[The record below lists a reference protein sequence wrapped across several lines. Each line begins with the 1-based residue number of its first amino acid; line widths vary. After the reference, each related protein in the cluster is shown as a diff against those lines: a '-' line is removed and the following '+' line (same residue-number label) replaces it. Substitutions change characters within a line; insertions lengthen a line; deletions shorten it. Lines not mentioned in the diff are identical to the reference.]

1 MMARKQLSLRKYSTI
16 FVFAATFFLL
26 ISNCL
31 FATEQA
37 STSEET
43 PFGIFPLKYIS
54 VEQGRNYLAE
64 LGIGTVSRIPG
75 SAALLVTAQPGE
87 LTKVKAILNLVDGP
101 EPFIIKQINTASTN
115 KTISSNKQI
124 ALKVGDISIGNFS
137 DPPAEQ
143 ANAKAI
149 IDIYNDALIVIAPVS
164 LSETIV
170 AAIEEVPV
178 EDVSKT
184 FAKQKI
190 SSNLLAYPK
199 LTNSTILNTTELVA
213 PDEQEQKIPEP
224 SPDEQSKEPQFLAN
238 GDETVN
244 LALAEHQKLTIA
256 EFLGLVGPYLQL
268 DFMYNEQDLI
278 GVGEVTFNPHGKFR
292 GPIKVKELYSLL
304 ESVLKFRNLVM
315 TRGKGNLVT
324 IAPLANALEID
335 PTLLEDDVDKI
346 ENGDGVVTRIFE
358 LEYISSSSAINLL
371 EAMKLYAAPPIPE
384 GKSII
389 VTAYAEQMARIAR
402 LLDIVDKP
410 GEPKKFRF
418 RQLRY
423 TMSQTL
429 APKVQTL
436 AEQLGT
442 ISITIGDVETSAE
455 PTVSPKRPNENDAQY
470 RLRLRREQQAAQRR
484 AAATARTARTAPE
497 EESIQPT
504 VYLDADERTNR
515 ILMIGLQE
523 QLDTVEELIDTLD
536 VAQQDPRSLQLYKI
550 EHVDAEDV
558 KRKLEELGI
567 IGPSTESPTSSMRI
581 SDDAGTAST
590 PAQARPRNI
599 STRTRSEEETPEAL
613 LEEPQVVI
621 IEATNSLLVN
631 ATEEQHARID
641 TIISFVDSETELEEI
656 PYRVY
661 QLKNQGPEHVREVLL
676 PFIEETIETA
686 RGEDDKI
693 QETRT
698 RKRQEELIEIV
709 ADPNTSSLIVYANK
723 KHQEWIGSLIDK
735 LDKRRPQVLI
745 DVTLVQISKTDA
757 FNYDLNLL
765 SSFPDLTNV
774 SGVTS
779 SIIDIAADANSIITN
794 FFPDRGRD
802 HYVDFQSYP
811 KAGVG
816 TGFYGDKHINFLLTA
831 MQEKNY
837 GRIMAKPKILVND
850 NEEGIISTT
859 DKTYVEKT
867 TGTVIEGVTNAVQTS
882 KDYQDY
888 DAGITL
894 SIIPHISESE
904 LLRLDINLTRSDF
917 DLASKTGLKPPDTT
931 ESNVETTVTVPD
943 GSTIILGGMLKLNQ
957 GKGGYKIPLLG
968 DIPLLGG
975 LFRSTSNSDIQRN
988 LYVFVK
994 AEIIRPVETG
1004 LAQADLQRISQRN
1017 RTAFEQHE
1025 LEFQKYHDWPGAKP
1039 QPMEPLRVLDA
1050 Q

>member
-1 MMARKQLSLRKYSTI
+1 MMIRKQLSLRKYSTI

-26 ISNCL
+26 INNCL
-31 FATEQA
+31 FAAEQA
-37 STSEET
+37 NTSEET

-54 VEQGRNYLAE
+54 VEQGRNYLAK
-64 LGIGTVSRIPG
+64 LGLGTVSHIPG

-87 LTKVKAILNLVDGP
+87 LAKVKAILNLVDGP
-101 EPFIIKQINTASTN
+101 EPFIIKEINPASTA
-115 KTISSNKQI
+115 KTIPSNEQI
-124 ALKVGDISIGNFS
+124 ASKVGDISIGNFS
-137 DPPAEQ
+137 NPPSDQ
-143 ANAKAI
+143 ASTKAI
-149 IDIYNDALIVIAPVS
+149 IDTCNDALVVIVPVS
-164 LSETIV
+164 LLETIV
-170 AAIEEVPV
+170 AAIGELPV
-178 EDVSKT
+178 QDESETPVRQKVNDKLW
-184 FAKQKI
+184 AK
-190 SSNLLAYPK
+190 AK
-199 LTNSTILNTTELVA
+199 LTNSPILKTTELVV
-213 PDEQEQKIPEP
+213 PNEQEQKALELFAAK
-224 SPDEQSKEPQFLAN
+224 QSKESLPLPN

-244 LALAEHQKLTIA
+244 LALAEHQKLTVA

-292 GPIKVKELYSLL
+292 GPLKVKDLYSLL

-324 IAPLANALEID
+324 IVPVGNALEID
-335 PTLLEDDVDKI
+335 PTLLEDDEEKI
-346 ENGDGVVTRIFE
+346 ESGDGIVTRIFE
-358 LEYISSSSAINLL
+358 LEHISTTSAINLL
-371 EAMKLYAAPPIPE
+371 DAMKLYAAPPIPE

-389 VTAYAEQMARIAR
+389 VTGYAHQMTRIKT
-402 LLDIVDKP
+402 LLNIVDRP

-429 APKVQTL
+429 APKVQML
-436 AEQLGT
+436 AEQLGS
-442 ISITIGDVETSAE
+442 ISITIGDVPRSVQ
-455 PTVSPKRPNENDAQY
+455 PTVSPKRPTETDAQY
-470 RLRLRREQQAAQRR
+470 RLRQRREQQAAARR
-484 AAATARTARTAPE
+484 ATITPAAPAEPT
-497 EESIQPT
+497 QPS

-515 ILMIGLQE
+515 ILMIGLKE

-550 EHVDAEDV
+550 EHVDAEDA

-567 IGPSTESPTSSMRI
+567 IGPSLETTRPSRITATDRSPATPGSQPR
-581 SDDAGTAST
+581 TA
-590 PAQARPRNI
+590 P
-599 STRTRSEEETPEAL
+599 TRTRIAEESSEAL
-613 LEEPQVVI
+613 SEEPQVVV

-631 ATEEQHARID
+631 ATEEQHTRID
-641 TIISFVDSETELEEI
+641 TIISYVDSQTEQREI

-661 QLKNQGPEHVREVLL
+661 QLKNQGPAHVREILL

-686 RGEDDKI
+686 RGEEDKI
-693 QETRT
+693 QETR
-698 RKRQEELIEIV
+698 KRQEDPIEIV
-709 ADPNTSSLIVYANK
+709 ADPNTSSIIVYANK
-723 KHQEWIGSLIDK
+723 KHQEWIGSLIEK

-757 FNYDLNLL
+757 FDYDLNLL

-779 SIIDIAADANSIITN
+779 GILNLSDANSIIAN

-802 HYVDFQSYP
+802 HYVDFQSRN
-811 KAGVG
+811 GVG

-831 MQEKNY
+831 MQQKDY
-837 GRIMAKPKILVND
+837 GRVLAKPKILVND
-850 NEEGIISTT
+850 NEEGLISTI

-867 TGTVIEGVTNAVQTS
+867 SSIPVSSGGAGQEATLIETAT
-882 KDYQDY
+882 DYQDY

-894 SIIPHISESE
+894 SIIPHISESN
-904 LLRLDINLTRSDF
+904 LLRLDINLSRSDF
-917 DLASKTGLKPPDTT
+917 GTITGESPPDTS

-957 GKGGYKIPLLG
+957 GKGGTKVPLLG

-975 LFRSTSNSDIQRN
+975 LFRSTSSSDIQRN

-994 AEIIRPVETG
+994 AEIIRPVEAG
-1004 LAQADLQRISQRN
+1004 FAQEDLQRISQRN
-1017 RTAFEQHE
+1017 RTAFEKHE